1 MAGNSDESI
10 LYEFMSYNIDER
22 PAKRSARLAADR
34 RFEQAYAAVATK
46 GDSAVPENAEAEVDY
61 HYVCFARS
69 EEDGCLY
76 ELDGDSKGPVCLGKV
91 GLGEGGDIL
100 NPDAIRLIKQYMN
113 QDDGN
118 IGYSLIRHS
127 CTVALADDPMDYG
140 HWTACYGWD
149 TSGPEPRGKH
159 TLLRSLVDPR
169 KASVRLSSSII
180 PTLNK
185 VSPHW
190 HPIPVSSALCCSWPS
205 ALSDSAT
212 LERYWGLGP
221 CLNESAIQSHTC
233 QGYLVR
239 TPYDKLTPSAADR
252 KAPKSSLAF
261 LPLTNYG
268 NGGPTQLHR

>member
-61 HYVCFARS
+61 HYVFFARS

-100 NPDAIRLIKQYMN
+100 NPDAIRLIKQYIN

-159 TLLRSLVDPR
+159 TLLRSLVNPR

-185 VSPHW
+185 VYLIGTPFQYQVRCAVPGLQHSVTQPPLNGIGAW
-190 HPIPVSSALCCSWPS
+190 APV
-205 ALSDSAT
+205 
-212 LERYWGLGP
+212 
-221 CLNESAIQSHTC
+221 
-233 QGYLVR
+233 
-239 TPYDKLTPSAADR
+239 LT
-252 KAPKSSLAF
+252 KAPSNHTLARVTWF
-261 LPLTNYG
+261 VLRMTNSPQVLPIAKL
-268 NGGPTQLHR
+268 PDHPSHFSP